1 MYTELEKDLSQ
12 CKNVVEKSYQHWS
25 FNVTSSKSLTSCDE
39 DDDDSVGT
47 IQLGSSNK
55 LSIIDSIDNFAKRK
69 RKLFSS
75 VDIFENVDKRSTH
88 VIFVFILFLW
98 FELFCVFVIWNFVLF
113 ENFQNWPRF

>member
-1 MYTELEKDLSQ
+1 MKQDAVMGCGSSKVASSVQVSPQQNNNNNAKKDT
-12 CKNVVEKSYQHWS
+12 NG
-25 FNVTSSKSLTSCDE
+25 NVTSSKSLTSCDE

-88 VIFVFILFLW
+88 VIFVFILFL
-98 FELFCVFVIWNFVLF
+98 
-113 ENFQNWPRF
+113 